1 MSITPTMI
9 VPRYLSI
16 MYEASEVHEIE
27 DDNMSDSFYKRC
39 RNLMTEFQ
47 QRALMS
53 ITPSIEALW
62 NCPRKDNYDFAS
74 LFKCHT
80 KRARY
85 TKDIRTQRARY
96 TK

>member
-53 ITPSIEALW
+53 ITPSIEAL
-62 NCPRKDNYDFAS
+62 
-74 LFKCHT
+74 
-80 KRARY
+80 
-85 TKDIRTQRARY
+85 
-96 TK
+96 